1 LWLLSE
7 GELKGKLEWTQFYG
21 SSYKNDLVT
30 RIAKQWKI
38 DAAIIHLNRGCEGTA
53 QHQMEMKNALAKMGL
68 PVMTFEGN
76 MADEREFDEARTARM
91 IDFFVRETLGLKKVA

>member
-1 LWLLSE
+1 MRLLAE
-7 GELKGKLEWTQFYG
+7 GELRGKLEWAPFYG
-21 SSYKNDLVT
+21 AAYKNDPVT
-30 RIAKQWKI
+30 KIAKQWKI

-76 MADEREFDEARTARM
+76 MADERDFDEVRTARM
-91 IDFFVRETLGLKKVA
+91 IDLFVNETLGLKKVA